1 MSGLE
6 EGTTYQARVRARYH
20 NSGGKVE
27 KSGPW
32 SATQEVTVSATPAP
46 TAQPTPAPTPQP
58 TPQPTAQPP
67 ANEGRSTSVTPAPTA
82 QPPAK
87 PTGLITA
94 ASHDSVLLSWTDPGD
109 TTITGYQVLRG
120 PDADNLAV
128 LVDDTGSAT
137 TSYSDSN
144 VAAQTTYLYA
154 VRARNADGLGPQS
167 DAVSVATPAAPLA
180 KPTGMLTAA
189 SHDNVRLSWDDPGD
203 DTITGYQVL
212 RGPDADNLSVLLDDT
227 GDANT
232 SYTDSNVAA
241 QTTYLYAVRARN
253 ARGLGPQSDPVSV
266 TTPAAPPGEEEEE
279 PPTSVQATSDTAP
292 RDASLTFDDATDRF
306 TISWTPPD
314 DTNQVVGYRITREG
328 PYHEAP
334 YASDA
339 SNADQ
344 SEFTVGNVSSSS
356 TSRTD
361 SGPFL
366 NGGRYRYR
374 VYARLSGGAVSLPA
388 TTTHGF
394 AETDTEPP
402 PKPANLHWEE
412 WPGTGDDK
420 TDGMSLRLKWDASQG
435 ASSYSIVKNDELV
448 ASRVTGTSWT
458 DTDVEHLGR
467 YNYRVH
473 AFSSSRLRSRHPA
486 YTVGTLITPFFGRT
500 YPLPDDL
507 TLTSQG
513 SDIWRLDW
521 TQIEDPR
528 IRGWASYKVDR
539 WPVPLSDTEGVLNG
553 SASRFVDRVGSRE
566 DWEDTF
572 IYLVQIRLGPYTY
585 YIRPSQVI
593 RFDLDPIFLGP
604 AYVGMRL
611 TDLGDS
617 PATVNQRGSS
627 VIHRHYRFILADAK
641 AVTLEATDVYS
652 GTFLELLDDEF
663 NSIEK
668 SDNSGSADESIT
680 RNLDPG
686 TYYVLVGRIV
696 GGDIRGTRYRL
707 SFTATSSP

>member
-1 MSGLE
+1 MQIAKLVGTRPGQTALRAAAAVMLITAALLLVVRLPAEAQANDRDVSGVTLTSPNPGELVIAWEAPGNAPDDYRVTWKKSTAKWPSFKNANTVEGGNAFPTGTSHTVTGLE
-6 EGTTYQARVRARYH
+6 EGTAYKARVRARYH

-32 SATQEVTVSATPAP
+32 SAVQGVTVSVTPAP
-46 TAQPTPAPTPQP
+46 TAAPTPA
-58 TPQPTAQPP
+58 PTAQPP
-67 ANEGRSTSVTPAPTA
+67 ANEGRSTNPL
-82 QPPAK
+82 AK
-87 PTGLITA
+87 PTGLLTA
-94 ASHDSVLLSWTDPGD
+94 ASHDNVLLFWTDPGD
-109 TTITGYQVLRG
+109 STITGYRVLRG

-128 LVDDTGSAT
+128 L
-137 TSYSDSN
+137 
-144 VAAQTTYLYA
+144 
-154 VRARNADGLGPQS
+154 
-167 DAVSVATPAAPLA
+167 
-180 KPTGMLTAA
+180 
-189 SHDNVRLSWDDPGD
+189 
-203 DTITGYQVL
+203 
-212 RGPDADNLSVLLDDT
+212 LDDT
-227 GDANT
+227 GNANT

-279 PPTSVQATSDTAP
+279 PPTSEQATSDTAP

-306 TISWTPPD
+306 TISWLPPH

-344 SEFTVGNVSSSS
+344 SEFTVANVRSSS

-467 YNYRVH
+467 YNYRVY
-473 AFSSSRLRSRHPA
+473 AFSSSRLRSPHPA
-486 YTVGTLITPFFGRT
+486 YTVGTLITPVFGRT
-500 YPLPDDL
+500 YPPPDDL
-507 TLTSQG
+507 TLTRQG
-513 SDIWRLDW
+513 NNSWRLGW

-528 IRGWASYKVDR
+528 IRAWASYKVDR
-539 WPVPLSDTEGVLNG
+539 WPVPLSDTEGVLDG
-553 SASRFVDRVGSRE
+553 SASRFVDRIESRE

-572 IYLVQIRLGPYTY
+572 IYRVRIRLGPYTHY
-585 YIRPSQVI
+585 ALPSQVI
-593 RFDLDPIFLGP
+593 RFDLEPIFFGP
-604 AYVGMRL
+604 DYVGMRL

-617 PATVNQRGSS
+617 SATVDQTGRG
-627 VIHRHYRFILADAK
+627 VTHRYYRFILADAK
-641 AVTLEATDVYS
+641 AVTLEATDVSS
-652 GTFLELLDDEF
+652 GTFLELLDDGF
-663 NSIEK
+663 NTIEK
-668 SDNSGSADESIT
+668 SDNSGSTDESIT
-680 RNLDPG
+680 RDLDPG
-686 TYYVLVGRIV
+686 TYYVLLGRFNQD
-696 GGDIRGTRYRL
+696 GDRARASYML